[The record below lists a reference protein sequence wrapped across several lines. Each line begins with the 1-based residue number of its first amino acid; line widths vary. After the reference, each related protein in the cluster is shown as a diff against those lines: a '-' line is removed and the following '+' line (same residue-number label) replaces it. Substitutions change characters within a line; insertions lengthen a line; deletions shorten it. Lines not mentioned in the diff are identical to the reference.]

1 MLRESP
7 EITLS
12 GRPDRVLMLADV
24 DAHKAQQIAYTAVT
38 IARLHAPKLTG
49 ASSSRLEP
57 VYGDGYFGVFFPDP
71 YVWFQDHGISPFT
84 MRSLA
89 GKAQPLTEPV
99 LTPAGWAKMGDIRPG
114 GYVIGSDG
122 RGAKVLAIFPQG
134 ERECYRVTFSD
145 GESVRCSKDHLWGVY
160 REGNSAAYSRRMQVR
175 TTEELMRPRS
185 PRVWSVPTVSP
196 VDGLTVNLGID
207 PYLLGVMLSEGCRG
221 TSPTFAQK
229 QRPVVDEV
237 RRVLPDEMILTGC
250 NEGRKWTIT
259 AGAQGTRHNPVAQAL
274 RDLGVWNAYSYEK
287 FIPPPLFGAS
297 VAQRLALLQGLMDG
311 DGSCPMQGSMRYHT
325 ASVRLADDVAELVR
339 SLGGVARVRSES
351 SPREGANHA
360 MHTVR
365 FVLPSGMEPFRADLE
380 KKLVRF
386 RATERR
392 AATRKQIVSIEPDG
406 VEEMQCILIDSSDHL
421 YVTSGYTLTH
431 NTIPM
436 WINDPTGAE
445 RSKNPKAKTRTTAS
459 GVVQVLIFRKAA
471 RLGSQITKRKR
482 DPKTGRVVET
492 SKPASYPG
500 APGRINRREM
510 GAPHTTPGRLGG
522 AIAPGNG
529 GVRWRHPGIA
539 PRLFLNHG
547 VTMAAQQHGILP
559 VRVYVC
565 DSTTNLQRYQ

>member
-89 GKAQPLTEPV
+89 GKV
-99 LTPAGWAKMGDIRPG
+99 
-114 GYVIGSDG
+114 
-122 RGAKVLAIFPQG
+122 
-134 ERECYRVTFSD
+134 
-145 GESVRCSKDHLWGVY
+145 
-160 REGNSAAYSRRMQVR
+160 
-175 TTEELMRPRS
+175 
-185 PRVWSVPTVSP
+185 
-196 VDGLTVNLGID
+196 
-207 PYLLGVMLSEGCRG
+207 
-221 TSPTFAQK
+221 
-229 QRPVVDEV
+229 
-237 RRVLPDEMILTGC
+237 
-250 NEGRKWTIT
+250 
-259 AGAQGTRHNPVAQAL
+259 
-274 RDLGVWNAYSYEK
+274 
-287 FIPPPLFGAS
+287 
-297 VAQRLALLQGLMDG
+297 
-311 DGSCPMQGSMRYHT
+311 
-325 ASVRLADDVAELVR
+325 
-339 SLGGVARVRSES
+339 
-351 SPREGANHA
+351 
-360 MHTVR
+360 
-365 FVLPSGMEPFRADLE
+365 
-380 KKLVRF
+380 
-386 RATERR
+386 
-392 AATRKQIVSIEPDG
+392 
-406 VEEMQCILIDSSDHL
+406 
-421 YVTSGYTLTH
+421 
-431 NTIPM
+431 IPM